1 MNPRIDE
8 AALLAARAA
17 GPNPPPLDRLKAA
30 AEYAIERTGAPQLIL
45 FGSAAR
51 GEFTPESDFDFL
63 AVAPLKLPGV
73 AGKPERL
80 EHPTTGDDIHV
91 LLADVATIEAKR
103 WIVGTVFCEAMSQG
117 RTVGTIRPVG
127 QVKGGMTLV
136 KTQRDP
142 GGEVDPMVKKTM
154 EELTEAPVYA
164 KHARTWLESA
174 DFLAGKPEPEWPVVC
189 KHLQESSE
197 RALKAFHIG
206 HRAEVVHIHD
216 MREAWEKAEALGE
229 RFPVEKN
236 DRLLDEMTLY
246 GGSEGYGTP
255 SRWDPK
261 DLAEQFRPIAEALV
275 EHAERRVPELMAEHE
290 RKRHGGPTSA
300 T

>member
-63 AVAPLKLPGV
+63 AVAPLKLPGA

-91 LLADVATIEAKR
+91 LLADIATIEAKR

-117 RTVGTIRPVG
+117 CTVGTIRTAG
-127 QVKGGMTLV
+127 RVKGGMTLV
-136 KTQRDP
+136 KT
-142 GGEVDPMVKKTM
+142 
-154 EELTEAPVYA
+154 
-164 KHARTWLESA
+164 
-174 DFLAGKPEPEWPVVC
+174 
-189 KHLQESSE
+189 
-197 RALKAFHIG
+197 
-206 HRAEVVHIHD
+206 HD
-216 MREAWEKAEALGE
+216 GCREAMDDA
-229 RFPVEKN
+229 
-236 DRLLDEMTLY
+236 LY
-246 GGSEGYGTP
+246 GIETLLNNLRRFDHGDAITTP
-255 SRWDPK
+255 ET
-261 DLAEQFRPIAEALV
+261 DLEEAACKQRPRA
-275 EHAERRVPELMAEHE
+275 
-290 RKRHGGPTSA
+290 
-300 T
+300 